1 MIKVCYSELDGPK
14 GLSLR
19 LEAAGHA
26 GYAPAGQDIVCAGA
40 STLMQALVYLLAG
53 EESARSDAWDEP
65 EGPRLAV
72 AAQAP
77 VAPWVQGAFELAKA
91 GFTLLAERYP
101 DNLRFADV
109 SRSGQQSMMDLQLFA
124 EGEAAPALSPEQSRQ
139 AVAAGTLKPEAP
151 AAQPEAPRQ
160 TPAEPEPQPEE
171 EPDASSEE
179 ADSSIESGDASASS
193 SEAAASSKPAAHS
206 TASSHAASSKPAAH
220 SAASSHAASSSHSAA
235 SSHAASSH
243 AASSHAASSSTSA
256 SSGSSHTTETTDAK
270 INAYV
275 RRLRNLQK
283 RSSKKLY
290 QTASS
295 AYSEYMEH
303 PVEERNLA
311 LKVSI
316 VLGKTMELTK
326 LQNECD
332 KEFKEIVTE
341 LRQYLRENGYDQSIA
356 DAAEKEYKE
365 EKDAMIKELTNVTYS
380 QVTGKGEGAKWLQEH
395 ADMGQ

>member
-1 MIKVCYSELDGPK
+1 
-14 GLSLR
+14 
-19 LEAAGHA
+19 
-26 GYAPAGQDIVCAGA
+26 
-40 STLMQALVYLLAG
+40 MQKHTKQLIA
-53 EESARSDAWDEP
+53 
-65 EGPRLAV
+65 AV
-72 AAQAP
+72 ALLLIAAVPLALHIANADSTDETVASAAASSSEAQA
-77 VAPWVQGAFELAKA
+77 
-91 GFTLLAERYP
+91 
-101 DNLRFADV
+101 
-109 SRSGQQSMMDLQLFA
+109 
-124 EGEAAPALSPEQSRQ
+124 
-139 AVAAGTLKPEAP
+139 EAP
-151 AAQPEAPRQ
+151 VSSSAASAADS
-160 TPAEPEPQPEE
+160 TSVPEPQPEE

-179 ADSSIESGDASASS
+179 ADSSAESGDASASS
-193 SEAAASSKPAAHS
+193 SEAAASSA
-206 TASSHAASSKPAAH
+206 ASSHAASSKPAAH

-235 SSHAASSH
+235 SSHAASS
-243 AASSHAASSSTSA
+243 SSSSSTSA
-256 SSGSSHTTETTDAK
+256 LSGSSHTTETTDAK
-270 INAYV
+270 VNAYV

-326 LQNECD
+326 LQSECD

-380 QVTGKGEGAKWLQEH
+380 QVTGKGEGGKWLEEH

>member
-1 MIKVCYSELDGPK
+1 MQKHTKQLIAAVALLLVVAVPLALHIANADSTDETVASAAASSSEAQA
-14 GLSLR
+14 
-19 LEAAGHA
+19 EAPVSSA
-26 GYAPAGQDIVCAGA
+26 A
-40 STLMQALVYLLAG
+40 SAADST
-53 EESARSDAWDEP
+53 SEP
-65 EGPRLAV
+65 EL
-72 AAQAP
+72 
-77 VAPWVQGAFELAKA
+77 
-91 GFTLLAERYP
+91 
-101 DNLRFADV
+101 
-109 SRSGQQSMMDLQLFA
+109 
-124 EGEAAPALSPEQSRQ
+124 
-139 AVAAGTLKPEAP
+139 
-151 AAQPEAPRQ
+151 
-160 TPAEPEPQPEE
+160 QPEE

-179 ADSSIESGDASASS
+179 ADSSVESGDASASS

-206 TASSHAASSKPAAH
+206 ASSSHAASSKPAAH
-220 SAASSHAASSSHSAA
+220 SAASSHASSSSHSAA
-235 SSHAASSH
+235 SSHAASSS
-243 AASSHAASSSTSA
+243 ASA

-326 LQNECD
+326 LQSECD

-341 LRQYLRENGYDQSIA
+341 LRHYLRENGYDQSIA

-380 QVTGKGEGAKWLQEH
+380 QVTGKGEGGKWLQEH

>member
-1 MIKVCYSELDGPK
+1 
-14 GLSLR
+14 
-19 LEAAGHA
+19 
-26 GYAPAGQDIVCAGA
+26 
-40 STLMQALVYLLAG
+40 MQKHTKQLIA
-53 EESARSDAWDEP
+53 
-65 EGPRLAV
+65 AV
-72 AAQAP
+72 ALLLIAAVPLALHIANADPTDEAVASAAASSSEAQA
-77 VAPWVQGAFELAKA
+77 
-91 GFTLLAERYP
+91 
-101 DNLRFADV
+101 
-109 SRSGQQSMMDLQLFA
+109 
-124 EGEAAPALSPEQSRQ
+124 
-139 AVAAGTLKPEAP
+139 EAP
-151 AAQPEAPRQ
+151 VSSSAASAADS
-160 TPAEPEPQPEE
+160 TSEPEPQPEE

-179 ADSSIESGDASASS
+179 VDSSAESGDASASS

-206 TASSHAASSKPAAH
+206 AASSHAASSKPAAH

-235 SSHAASSH
+235 SSHAASS
-243 AASSHAASSSTSA
+243 SSSTSA
-256 SSGSSHTTETTDAK
+256 LSGSSHTTETTDAK
-270 INAYV
+270 VNAYV

-326 LQNECD
+326 LQSECD
-332 KEFKEIVTE
+332 KEFQEIVTE
-341 LRQYLRENGYDQSIA
+341 LRHYLRENGYDQSIA

-380 QVTGKGEGAKWLQEH
+380 QVTGKGEGGKWLQEH

>member
-1 MIKVCYSELDGPK
+1 
-14 GLSLR
+14 
-19 LEAAGHA
+19 
-26 GYAPAGQDIVCAGA
+26 
-40 STLMQALVYLLAG
+40 MQKHTKQLIA
-53 EESARSDAWDEP
+53 
-65 EGPRLAV
+65 AV
-72 AAQAP
+72 ALLLIAAVPLALHIANADSTDEVTASVAASSSEAQA
-77 VAPWVQGAFELAKA
+77 
-91 GFTLLAERYP
+91 
-101 DNLRFADV
+101 
-109 SRSGQQSMMDLQLFA
+109 
-124 EGEAAPALSPEQSRQ
+124 
-139 AVAAGTLKPEAP
+139 EAP
-151 AAQPEAPRQ
+151 VSSSAASAADS
-160 TPAEPEPQPEE
+160 TSEPEPQPEE
-171 EPDASSEE
+171 EPGASSEE
-179 ADSSIESGDASASS
+179 ADSSAESGDASASS

-206 TASSHAASSKPAAH
+206 ASSSHAASSKPAAH
-220 SAASSHAASSSHSAA
+220 SAASSHASSSSHSAA
-235 SSHAASSH
+235 SSHASSSSH
-243 AASSHAASSSTSA
+243 SASV

-270 INAYV
+270 VNAYV

-326 LQNECD
+326 LQSECD

-380 QVTGKGEGAKWLQEH
+380 QVTGKGEGGKWLQEH

>member
-1 MIKVCYSELDGPK
+1 
-14 GLSLR
+14 
-19 LEAAGHA
+19 
-26 GYAPAGQDIVCAGA
+26 
-40 STLMQALVYLLAG
+40 MQKHTKQLIA
-53 EESARSDAWDEP
+53 
-65 EGPRLAV
+65 AV
-72 AAQAP
+72 ALLLIAAVPLALHIANADPTDEAVASAAASSSEAQA
-77 VAPWVQGAFELAKA
+77 
-91 GFTLLAERYP
+91 
-101 DNLRFADV
+101 
-109 SRSGQQSMMDLQLFA
+109 
-124 EGEAAPALSPEQSRQ
+124 
-139 AVAAGTLKPEAP
+139 EAP
-151 AAQPEAPRQ
+151 VSSSAASAADS
-160 TPAEPEPQPEE
+160 TSEPEPQPEE

-179 ADSSIESGDASASS
+179 ADSSAESGDASASS
-193 SEAAASSKPAAHS
+193 SEAAASSA
-206 TASSHAASSKPAAH
+206 ASSHAASSKPAAH

-235 SSHAASSH
+235 SSHAASS
-243 AASSHAASSSTSA
+243 SSSSSTSA

-270 INAYV
+270 VNAYV

-326 LQNECD
+326 LQSECD
-332 KEFKEIVTE
+332 KEFQEIVTE

-380 QVTGKGEGAKWLQEH
+380 QVTGKGEGGKWLQEH

>member
-1 MIKVCYSELDGPK
+1 
-14 GLSLR
+14 
-19 LEAAGHA
+19 
-26 GYAPAGQDIVCAGA
+26 
-40 STLMQALVYLLAG
+40 MQKHTKQLIA
-53 EESARSDAWDEP
+53 
-65 EGPRLAV
+65 AV
-72 AAQAP
+72 ALLLIAAVPLGLHIANADFTDEAVASAAASSSEAQAEVP
-77 VAPWVQGAFELAKA
+77 V
-91 GFTLLAERYP
+91 
-101 DNLRFADV
+101 
-109 SRSGQQSMMDLQLFA
+109 SS
-124 EGEAAPALSPEQSRQ
+124 AAS
-139 AVAAGTLKPEAP
+139 AAAS
-151 AAQPEAPRQ
+151 ASV
-160 TPAEPEPQPEE
+160 PEPQPEE

-179 ADSSIESGDASASS
+179 VDNSAESGDASASS
-193 SEAAASSKPAAHS
+193 SEAAASLA
-206 TASSHAASSKPAAH
+206 ASSHAASSKSAAH

-326 LQNECD
+326 LQSECD

-380 QVTGKGEGAKWLQEH
+380 QVTGKGEGGKWLQEH

>member
-1 MIKVCYSELDGPK
+1 
-14 GLSLR
+14 
-19 LEAAGHA
+19 
-26 GYAPAGQDIVCAGA
+26 
-40 STLMQALVYLLAG
+40 MQKHTKQLIA
-53 EESARSDAWDEP
+53 
-65 EGPRLAV
+65 AV
-72 AAQAP
+72 ALLLVAAVPLALHIANADSTDETVASAAASSSEAQAEVP
-77 VAPWVQGAFELAKA
+77 VSSSTASAA
-91 GFTLLAERYP
+91 
-101 DNLRFADV
+101 V
-109 SRSGQQSMMDLQLFA
+109 STS
-124 EGEAAPALSPEQSRQ
+124 
-139 AVAAGTLKPEAP
+139 
-151 AAQPEAPRQ
+151 
-160 TPAEPEPQPEE
+160 EPEPQ
-171 EPDASSEE
+171 PDASSEE
-179 ADSSIESGDASASS
+179 ADSSAESGDASASS

-206 TASSHAASSKPAAH
+206 AASSHAASSKSAAH
-220 SAASSHAASSSHSAA
+220 SAASSHASSSSHA
-235 SSHAASSH
+235 
-243 AASSHAASSSTSA
+243 AASSHAASSSSSTSA
-256 SSGSSHTTETTDAK
+256 STSSGSSHITETTDAK
-270 INAYV
+270 VNAYV

-326 LQNECD
+326 LQSECD

-365 EKDAMIKELTNVTYS
+365 EKDALIKELTNVTYS
-380 QVTGKGEGAKWLQEH
+380 QVTGKGEGGKWLQEH

>member
-1 MIKVCYSELDGPK
+1 
-14 GLSLR
+14 
-19 LEAAGHA
+19 
-26 GYAPAGQDIVCAGA
+26 
-40 STLMQALVYLLAG
+40 MQKHTKQLIA
-53 EESARSDAWDEP
+53 
-65 EGPRLAV
+65 AV
-72 AAQAP
+72 ALLLIAAVPLALHIANADPTDEVTASVAASSSEAQA
-77 VAPWVQGAFELAKA
+77 
-91 GFTLLAERYP
+91 
-101 DNLRFADV
+101 
-109 SRSGQQSMMDLQLFA
+109 
-124 EGEAAPALSPEQSRQ
+124 
-139 AVAAGTLKPEAP
+139 EAP
-151 AAQPEAPRQ
+151 ASSAASVAAS
-160 TPAEPEPQPEE
+160 TSVPEPQPEE

-179 ADSSIESGDASASS
+179 ADSSAESGDASASS
-193 SEAAASSKPAAHS
+193 SEAAASSKPTAHS
-206 TASSHAASSKPAAH
+206 AASSHAASSKPAAH

-235 SSHAASSH
+235 SSHAASS
-243 AASSHAASSSTSA
+243 

-326 LQNECD
+326 LQSECD

-380 QVTGKGEGAKWLQEH
+380 QVTGKGEGGKWLQEH

>member
-1 MIKVCYSELDGPK
+1 
-14 GLSLR
+14 
-19 LEAAGHA
+19 
-26 GYAPAGQDIVCAGA
+26 
-40 STLMQALVYLLAG
+40 MQKHTKQLIA
-53 EESARSDAWDEP
+53 
-65 EGPRLAV
+65 AV
-72 AAQAP
+72 ALLLIAAVPLALHIANADSTDETVASAAASSSEAQA
-77 VAPWVQGAFELAKA
+77 
-91 GFTLLAERYP
+91 
-101 DNLRFADV
+101 
-109 SRSGQQSMMDLQLFA
+109 
-124 EGEAAPALSPEQSRQ
+124 
-139 AVAAGTLKPEAP
+139 EAP
-151 AAQPEAPRQ
+151 VSSSAASAADS
-160 TPAEPEPQPEE
+160 TSVPEPQPEE

-179 ADSSIESGDASASS
+179 ADSSAESGDASASS

-206 TASSHAASSKPAAH
+206 AASSHAASSKPAAH

-235 SSHAASSH
+235 SSHAASS
-243 AASSHAASSSTSA
+243 STSA

-270 INAYV
+270 VNAYV

-326 LQNECD
+326 LQSECD

-380 QVTGKGEGAKWLQEH
+380 QVTGKGEGGKWLEEH

>member
-1 MIKVCYSELDGPK
+1 
-14 GLSLR
+14 
-19 LEAAGHA
+19 
-26 GYAPAGQDIVCAGA
+26 
-40 STLMQALVYLLAG
+40 MQKHTKQLIA
-53 EESARSDAWDEP
+53 
-65 EGPRLAV
+65 AV
-72 AAQAP
+72 ALLLIAAVPLALHIANADPTDEVTASAAASSSEEQAEVP
-77 VAPWVQGAFELAKA
+77 ASSSAASA
-91 GFTLLAERYP
+91 
-101 DNLRFADV
+101 AD
-109 SRSGQQSMMDLQLFA
+109 STS
-124 EGEAAPALSPEQSRQ
+124 
-139 AVAAGTLKPEAP
+139 
-151 AAQPEAPRQ
+151 
-160 TPAEPEPQPEE
+160 EPEPQPEE

-179 ADSSIESGDASASS
+179 ADSSAESGDASASS

-206 TASSHAASSKPAAH
+206 AASSHAASSKPAAH

-235 SSHAASSH
+235 SSHAASS
-243 AASSHAASSSTSA
+243 SSSTSASA

-270 INAYV
+270 VNAYV

-326 LQNECD
+326 LQSECD

-380 QVTGKGEGAKWLQEH
+380 QVTGKGEGGKWLQEH

>member
-1 MIKVCYSELDGPK
+1 
-14 GLSLR
+14 
-19 LEAAGHA
+19 
-26 GYAPAGQDIVCAGA
+26 
-40 STLMQALVYLLAG
+40 MQKHTKQLIA
-53 EESARSDAWDEP
+53 
-65 EGPRLAV
+65 AV
-72 AAQAP
+72 ALLLIAAVPLGLHIANADSTDETVASAAASSSEAQA
-77 VAPWVQGAFELAKA
+77 
-91 GFTLLAERYP
+91 
-101 DNLRFADV
+101 
-109 SRSGQQSMMDLQLFA
+109 
-124 EGEAAPALSPEQSRQ
+124 
-139 AVAAGTLKPEAP
+139 EAP
-151 AAQPEAPRQ
+151 VSSSAASAADS
-160 TPAEPEPQPEE
+160 TSEPEPQPEE

-179 ADSSIESGDASASS
+179 ADSSAESGDASASS
-193 SEAAASSKPAAHS
+193 SEATASSA
-206 TASSHAASSKPAAH
+206 ASSHAASSKSAAH
-220 SAASSHAASSSHSAA
+220 SAASSHASSSSHSAA
-235 SSHAASSH
+235 SSHAASSS
-243 AASSHAASSSTSA
+243 SSHSASV

-270 INAYV
+270 VNAYV

-326 LQNECD
+326 LQSECD

-341 LRQYLRENGYDQSIA
+341 LRHDLRENGYDQSIA

-380 QVTGKGEGAKWLQEH
+380 QVTGKGEGGKWLQEH

>member
-1 MIKVCYSELDGPK
+1 
-14 GLSLR
+14 
-19 LEAAGHA
+19 
-26 GYAPAGQDIVCAGA
+26 
-40 STLMQALVYLLAG
+40 MQKHTKQLIA
-53 EESARSDAWDEP
+53 
-65 EGPRLAV
+65 AV
-72 AAQAP
+72 ALLLIAAVP
-77 VAPWVQGAFELAKA
+77 LALHIA
-91 GFTLLAERYP
+91 
-101 DNLRFADV
+101 NAD
-109 SRSGQQSMMDLQLFA
+109 STD
-124 EGEAAPALSPEQSRQ
+124 E
-139 AVAAGTLKPEAP
+139 AVASAAASSSEEQAEVPMSSVASAAASASVPES
-151 AAQPEAPRQ
+151 
-160 TPAEPEPQPEE
+160 QPEE

-179 ADSSIESGDASASS
+179 ADSSVESGDASASS

-206 TASSHAASSKPAAH
+206 AASSHAASSKPAAH
-220 SAASSHAASSSHSAA
+220 SAASSHAS
-235 SSHAASSH
+235 SSH

-326 LQNECD
+326 LQSECD

-341 LRQYLRENGYDQSIA
+341 LRHYLRENGYDQSIA

-380 QVTGKGEGAKWLQEH
+380 QVTGKGEGGKWLQEH

>member
-1 MIKVCYSELDGPK
+1 MQKHTKQLIAAFALLLVAAVPL
-14 GLSLR
+14 GLHI
-19 LEAAGHA
+19 ANA
-26 GYAPAGQDIVCAGA
+26 DF
-40 STLMQALVYLLAG
+40 T
-53 EESARSDAWDEP
+53 DE
-65 EGPRLAV
+65 AV
-72 AAQAP
+72 ASAAASSSEAQA
-77 VAPWVQGAFELAKA
+77 
-91 GFTLLAERYP
+91 
-101 DNLRFADV
+101 
-109 SRSGQQSMMDLQLFA
+109 
-124 EGEAAPALSPEQSRQ
+124 
-139 AVAAGTLKPEAP
+139 EAP
-151 AAQPEAPRQ
+151 VSSSAASAADS
-160 TPAEPEPQPEE
+160 TSEPEPQPEE

-179 ADSSIESGDASASS
+179 ADSSAESGDASASS
-193 SEAAASSKPAAHS
+193 SEAAASSA
-206 TASSHAASSKPAAH
+206 ASSHATSSKPAAH
-220 SAASSHAASSSHSAA
+220 SAAPSHAASSSHSAA
-235 SSHAASSH
+235 SP
-243 AASSHAASSSTSA
+243 HAASSSSSSSTSASA

-270 INAYV
+270 VNAYV

-326 LQNECD
+326 LQSECD

-380 QVTGKGEGAKWLQEH
+380 QVTGKGEGGKWLQEH

>member
-1 MIKVCYSELDGPK
+1 
-14 GLSLR
+14 
-19 LEAAGHA
+19 
-26 GYAPAGQDIVCAGA
+26 
-40 STLMQALVYLLAG
+40 MQKHTKQLIA
-53 EESARSDAWDEP
+53 
-65 EGPRLAV
+65 AV
-72 AAQAP
+72 ALLLIAAVPLALHIANADSTDETVASAAASSSEAQA
-77 VAPWVQGAFELAKA
+77 
-91 GFTLLAERYP
+91 
-101 DNLRFADV
+101 
-109 SRSGQQSMMDLQLFA
+109 
-124 EGEAAPALSPEQSRQ
+124 
-139 AVAAGTLKPEAP
+139 EAP
-151 AAQPEAPRQ
+151 VSSSAASAADS
-160 TPAEPEPQPEE
+160 TSEPEPQPEE

-179 ADSSIESGDASASS
+179 ADSSAESGDASASS
-193 SEAAASSKPAAHS
+193 SEATASSA
-206 TASSHAASSKPAAH
+206 ASSHAASSKSAAH
-220 SAASSHAASSSHSAA
+220 SAASSHASSSSHSAA
-235 SSHAASSH
+235 SSHAASSSPSH
-243 AASSHAASSSTSA
+243 SASV

-326 LQNECD
+326 LQSECD

-341 LRQYLRENGYDQSIA
+341 LRHYLRENGYDQSIA

-380 QVTGKGEGAKWLQEH
+380 QVTGKGEGGKWLQEH

>member
-1 MIKVCYSELDGPK
+1 
-14 GLSLR
+14 
-19 LEAAGHA
+19 
-26 GYAPAGQDIVCAGA
+26 
-40 STLMQALVYLLAG
+40 MQKHTKQLIA
-53 EESARSDAWDEP
+53 
-65 EGPRLAV
+65 AV
-72 AAQAP
+72 ALLLIAAVPLGLHIANADSTDETVASAAASSSEAQAEEP
-77 VAPWVQGAFELAKA
+77 VFSSAASV
-91 GFTLLAERYP
+91 
-101 DNLRFADV
+101 AD
-109 SRSGQQSMMDLQLFA
+109 STS
-124 EGEAAPALSPEQSRQ
+124 
-139 AVAAGTLKPEAP
+139 
-151 AAQPEAPRQ
+151 
-160 TPAEPEPQPEE
+160 EPEPQPEE
-171 EPDASSEE
+171 EPDASTEE
-179 ADSSIESGDASASS
+179 ADSSVESGDASASS

-206 TASSHAASSKPAAH
+206 AASSHAASSKPAAH
-220 SAASSHAASSSHSAA
+220 SVASSHAASSSHSAA
-235 SSHAASSH
+235 SSHAASS
-243 AASSHAASSSTSA
+243 SSSSSTSASA

-270 INAYV
+270 VNAYV

-326 LQNECD
+326 LQSECD

-380 QVTGKGEGAKWLQEH
+380 QVTGKGEGGKWLQEH

>member
-1 MIKVCYSELDGPK
+1 
-14 GLSLR
+14 
-19 LEAAGHA
+19 
-26 GYAPAGQDIVCAGA
+26 
-40 STLMQALVYLLAG
+40 MQKHTKQLIA
-53 EESARSDAWDEP
+53 
-65 EGPRLAV
+65 AV
-72 AAQAP
+72 ALLLIAAVPLALHIANADSTDEVVASAAASSSEAQAEVP
-77 VAPWVQGAFELAKA
+77 V
-91 GFTLLAERYP
+91 
-101 DNLRFADV
+101 
-109 SRSGQQSMMDLQLFA
+109 SSS
-124 EGEAAPALSPEQSRQ
+124 AASAAASASVPES
-139 AVAAGTLKPEAP
+139 
-151 AAQPEAPRQ
+151 
-160 TPAEPEPQPEE
+160 QPEE

-179 ADSSIESGDASASS
+179 ADSSAESGNASASS

-206 TASSHAASSKPAAH
+206 AASSHAASSKPAAH
-220 SAASSHAASSSHSAA
+220 SAASSHASSSSHA
-235 SSHAASSH
+235 AASSH

-256 SSGSSHTTETTDAK
+256 SASSGSSHTTEITDAK

-275 RRLRNLQK
+275 RRLQNLQK

-295 AYSEYMEH
+295 AHSEYMEH

-326 LQNECD
+326 LQSECD
-332 KEFKEIVTE
+332 KEFQEIVTE
-341 LRQYLRENGYDQSIA
+341 LRHYLRENGYDQSIA

>member
-1 MIKVCYSELDGPK
+1 
-14 GLSLR
+14 
-19 LEAAGHA
+19 
-26 GYAPAGQDIVCAGA
+26 
-40 STLMQALVYLLAG
+40 MQKHTKQLIA
-53 EESARSDAWDEP
+53 
-65 EGPRLAV
+65 AV
-72 AAQAP
+72 ALLLIAAVPLALHIANADSTDETVASAAASSSEAQA
-77 VAPWVQGAFELAKA
+77 
-91 GFTLLAERYP
+91 
-101 DNLRFADV
+101 
-109 SRSGQQSMMDLQLFA
+109 
-124 EGEAAPALSPEQSRQ
+124 
-139 AVAAGTLKPEAP
+139 EAP
-151 AAQPEAPRQ
+151 VSSSAASAADS
-160 TPAEPEPQPEE
+160 TSEPEPQPEE
-171 EPDASSEE
+171 EPDVSSEE
-179 ADSSIESGDASASS
+179 ADSSAESGDASASS
-193 SEAAASSKPAAHS
+193 SEAAASSA
-206 TASSHAASSKPAAH
+206 ASSHAASSKSAAH
-220 SAASSHAASSSHSAA
+220 SAASSHASSSHAASSSHSAA
-235 SSHAASSH
+235 SSHAASSSH
-243 AASSHAASSSTSA
+243 SASV

-270 INAYV
+270 VNAYV

-326 LQNECD
+326 LQSECD

-380 QVTGKGEGAKWLQEH
+380 QVTGKGEGGKWLQEH

>member
-1 MIKVCYSELDGPK
+1 
-14 GLSLR
+14 
-19 LEAAGHA
+19 
-26 GYAPAGQDIVCAGA
+26 
-40 STLMQALVYLLAG
+40 MQKHTKQLIA
-53 EESARSDAWDEP
+53 
-65 EGPRLAV
+65 AV
-72 AAQAP
+72 ALLLIAAVPLALHIANADSTDETVASAAASSSEEQAEVP
-77 VAPWVQGAFELAKA
+77 VSSSAASA
-91 GFTLLAERYP
+91 
-101 DNLRFADV
+101 AD
-109 SRSGQQSMMDLQLFA
+109 STS
-124 EGEAAPALSPEQSRQ
+124 
-139 AVAAGTLKPEAP
+139 
-151 AAQPEAPRQ
+151 
-160 TPAEPEPQPEE
+160 EPEPQPEE

-179 ADSSIESGDASASS
+179 ADSSAESGDASASS

-206 TASSHAASSKPAAH
+206 AASSHAASSKPAAH
-220 SAASSHAASSSHSAA
+220 SAASTHAASSSHSAA
-235 SSHAASSH
+235 SPH

-380 QVTGKGEGAKWLQEH
+380 QVTGKGEGGKWLQEH

>member
-1 MIKVCYSELDGPK
+1 MQKHTKQLI
-14 GLSLR
+14 
-19 LEAAGHA
+19 AA
-26 GYAPAGQDIVCAGA
+26 
-40 STLMQALVYLLAG
+40 LALLL
-53 EESARSDAWDEP
+53 
-65 EGPRLAV
+65 V
-72 AAQAP
+72 AAVPLALHIANADSTDETVASAAASSSEAQA
-77 VAPWVQGAFELAKA
+77 E
-91 GFTLLAERYP
+91 
-101 DNLRFADV
+101 V
-109 SRSGQQSMMDLQLFA
+109 SASS
-124 EGEAAPALSPEQSRQ
+124 AASATDSTS
-139 AVAAGTLKPEAP
+139 
-151 AAQPEAPRQ
+151 
-160 TPAEPEPQPEE
+160 EPEPQPEE
-171 EPDASSEE
+171 EPDESSEE
-179 ADSSIESGDASASS
+179 ADSSVESGDASASS
-193 SEAAASSKPAAHS
+193 SEAAASSA
-206 TASSHAASSKPAAH
+206 ASSHAASSKSAAH
-220 SAASSHAASSSHSAA
+220 SAASSHASS
-235 SSHAASSH
+235 
-243 AASSHAASSSTSA
+243 SSHAASSSSSTSA
-256 SSGSSHTTETTDAK
+256 STSSGSSHTTETTDAK

-326 LQNECD
+326 LQSECD

-365 EKDAMIKELTNVTYS
+365 EKDALIKELTNVTYS
-380 QVTGKGEGAKWLQEH
+380 QVTGKGEGGKWLQEH

>member
-1 MIKVCYSELDGPK
+1 
-14 GLSLR
+14 
-19 LEAAGHA
+19 
-26 GYAPAGQDIVCAGA
+26 
-40 STLMQALVYLLAG
+40 MQKHTKQLIA
-53 EESARSDAWDEP
+53 
-65 EGPRLAV
+65 AV
-72 AAQAP
+72 ALLLVAAVPLALHIANADSTDETVASAAASSSEAQA
-77 VAPWVQGAFELAKA
+77 
-91 GFTLLAERYP
+91 
-101 DNLRFADV
+101 
-109 SRSGQQSMMDLQLFA
+109 
-124 EGEAAPALSPEQSRQ
+124 
-139 AVAAGTLKPEAP
+139 EAP
-151 AAQPEAPRQ
+151 VSSSAASAADS
-160 TPAEPEPQPEE
+160 TSVPEPQPEE

-179 ADSSIESGDASASS
+179 ADSSVESGDASASS
-193 SEAAASSKPAAHS
+193 SEAAASSA
-206 TASSHAASSKPAAH
+206 ASSHAASSKPAAH

-235 SSHAASSH
+235 SSHASSSSH
-243 AASSHAASSSTSA
+243 SASV

-270 INAYV
+270 VDAYV

-326 LQNECD
+326 LQSECD

-341 LRQYLRENGYDQSIA
+341 LRHYLRENGYDQSIA

-380 QVTGKGEGAKWLQEH
+380 QVTGKGEGGKWLQEH

>member
-1 MIKVCYSELDGPK
+1 
-14 GLSLR
+14 
-19 LEAAGHA
+19 
-26 GYAPAGQDIVCAGA
+26 
-40 STLMQALVYLLAG
+40 MQKHTKQLIA
-53 EESARSDAWDEP
+53 
-65 EGPRLAV
+65 AV
-72 AAQAP
+72 ALLLIAAVPLALHIANADSTDETVASAAASSSEAQA
-77 VAPWVQGAFELAKA
+77 
-91 GFTLLAERYP
+91 
-101 DNLRFADV
+101 
-109 SRSGQQSMMDLQLFA
+109 
-124 EGEAAPALSPEQSRQ
+124 
-139 AVAAGTLKPEAP
+139 EAP
-151 AAQPEAPRQ
+151 VSSSAASAADS
-160 TPAEPEPQPEE
+160 TSVPEPQPEE

-179 ADSSIESGDASASS
+179 ADSSAESGDASASS
-193 SEAAASSKPAAHS
+193 SEAAASSA
-206 TASSHAASSKPAAH
+206 ASSHAASSKPAAH
-220 SAASSHAASSSHSAA
+220 SAASSHAASSSHS
-235 SSHAASSH
+235 

-326 LQNECD
+326 LQSECD
-332 KEFKEIVTE
+332 KEFQEIVTE

-380 QVTGKGEGAKWLQEH
+380 QVTGKGEGGKWLQEH

>member
-1 MIKVCYSELDGPK
+1 MQKHTKQLI
-14 GLSLR
+14 
-19 LEAAGHA
+19 AA
-26 GYAPAGQDIVCAGA
+26 
-40 STLMQALVYLLAG
+40 LALLL
-53 EESARSDAWDEP
+53 
-65 EGPRLAV
+65 V
-72 AAQAP
+72 AAVPLALHIANADSTDETVASAAASSSEAQAEVP
-77 VAPWVQGAFELAKA
+77 V
-91 GFTLLAERYP
+91 
-101 DNLRFADV
+101 
-109 SRSGQQSMMDLQLFA
+109 SSS
-124 EGEAAPALSPEQSRQ
+124 AASATDSTS
-139 AVAAGTLKPEAP
+139 
-151 AAQPEAPRQ
+151 
-160 TPAEPEPQPEE
+160 EPEPQPEE

-179 ADSSIESGDASASS
+179 ADSSVESGDASASS
-193 SEAAASSKPAAHS
+193 SEAATSSA
-206 TASSHAASSKPAAH
+206 ASSHAASSKSAAH
-220 SAASSHAASSSHSAA
+220 SAASSHASSSSHA
-235 SSHAASSH
+235 
-243 AASSHAASSSTSA
+243 AASSHAASSSSSTSASA

-326 LQNECD
+326 LQSECD

-365 EKDAMIKELTNVTYS
+365 EKDALIKELTNVTYS
-380 QVTGKGEGAKWLQEH
+380 QVTGKGEGGKWLQEH

>member
-1 MIKVCYSELDGPK
+1 
-14 GLSLR
+14 
-19 LEAAGHA
+19 
-26 GYAPAGQDIVCAGA
+26 
-40 STLMQALVYLLAG
+40 MQKHTKQLIA
-53 EESARSDAWDEP
+53 
-65 EGPRLAV
+65 AV
-72 AAQAP
+72 ALLLIAAVPLALHIANADPTDEAVASAAASSSEAQA
-77 VAPWVQGAFELAKA
+77 
-91 GFTLLAERYP
+91 
-101 DNLRFADV
+101 
-109 SRSGQQSMMDLQLFA
+109 
-124 EGEAAPALSPEQSRQ
+124 
-139 AVAAGTLKPEAP
+139 EAP
-151 AAQPEAPRQ
+151 VSSSAASAADS
-160 TPAEPEPQPEE
+160 TSEPEPQPEE

-179 ADSSIESGDASASS
+179 ADSSAESGDASASS

-206 TASSHAASSKPAAH
+206 AASSHAASSSHAAH

-235 SSHAASSH
+235 SSHAASS
-243 AASSHAASSSTSA
+243 SSSSSTSA
-256 SSGSSHTTETTDAK
+256 LSGSSHTTETTDAK

-326 LQNECD
+326 LQSECD

-380 QVTGKGEGAKWLQEH
+380 QVTGKGEGGKWLQEH

>member
-1 MIKVCYSELDGPK
+1 
-14 GLSLR
+14 
-19 LEAAGHA
+19 
-26 GYAPAGQDIVCAGA
+26 
-40 STLMQALVYLLAG
+40 MQKHTKQLIA
-53 EESARSDAWDEP
+53 
-65 EGPRLAV
+65 AV
-72 AAQAP
+72 ALLLIAAVPLARHIANADPTDEVTASAAASSSEEQA
-77 VAPWVQGAFELAKA
+77 E
-91 GFTLLAERYP
+91 
-101 DNLRFADV
+101 V
-109 SRSGQQSMMDLQLFA
+109 SASSS
-124 EGEAAPALSPEQSRQ
+124 AAS
-139 AVAAGTLKPEAP
+139 AAAS
-151 AAQPEAPRQ
+151 AS
-160 TPAEPEPQPEE
+160 EPEPQPEE

-179 ADSSIESGDASASS
+179 ADSSVESGDASASS
-193 SEAAASSKPAAHS
+193 SEATASSA
-206 TASSHAASSKPAAH
+206 ASSHAASSKSAAH
-220 SAASSHAASSSHSAA
+220 SAASSHASSSSHSAA
-235 SSHAASSH
+235 SSHAASSS
-243 AASSHAASSSTSA
+243 SSHSASV

-326 LQNECD
+326 LQSECD

-380 QVTGKGEGAKWLQEH
+380 QVTGKGEGGKWLQEH

>member
-1 MIKVCYSELDGPK
+1 
-14 GLSLR
+14 
-19 LEAAGHA
+19 
-26 GYAPAGQDIVCAGA
+26 
-40 STLMQALVYLLAG
+40 MQKHTKQLIA
-53 EESARSDAWDEP
+53 
-65 EGPRLAV
+65 AV
-72 AAQAP
+72 ALLLIAAVPLALHIANADSTDETVASAAASSSEAQAEVP
-77 VAPWVQGAFELAKA
+77 ASSSAASA
-91 GFTLLAERYP
+91 
-101 DNLRFADV
+101 AD
-109 SRSGQQSMMDLQLFA
+109 STS
-124 EGEAAPALSPEQSRQ
+124 
-139 AVAAGTLKPEAP
+139 
-151 AAQPEAPRQ
+151 
-160 TPAEPEPQPEE
+160 EPEPQPEE

-179 ADSSIESGDASASS
+179 ADSSAESGDASASS
-193 SEAAASSKPAAHS
+193 SEATASSA
-206 TASSHAASSKPAAH
+206 ASSHAASSKSAAH
-220 SAASSHAASSSHSAA
+220 SAASSHASSSSHSAA
-235 SSHAASSH
+235 SSHAASSS
-243 AASSHAASSSTSA
+243 SSHSASV

-270 INAYV
+270 VNAYV

-326 LQNECD
+326 LQSECD

-341 LRQYLRENGYDQSIA
+341 LRHYLRENGYDQSIA

-380 QVTGKGEGAKWLQEH
+380 QVTGKGEGGKWLQEH

>member
-1 MIKVCYSELDGPK
+1 
-14 GLSLR
+14 
-19 LEAAGHA
+19 
-26 GYAPAGQDIVCAGA
+26 
-40 STLMQALVYLLAG
+40 MQKNTKQLIA
-53 EESARSDAWDEP
+53 
-65 EGPRLAV
+65 AV
-72 AAQAP
+72 ALLLIAAVPLALHITNADSTDETVASVAASSSEAQA
-77 VAPWVQGAFELAKA
+77 
-91 GFTLLAERYP
+91 
-101 DNLRFADV
+101 
-109 SRSGQQSMMDLQLFA
+109 
-124 EGEAAPALSPEQSRQ
+124 
-139 AVAAGTLKPEAP
+139 EAP
-151 AAQPEAPRQ
+151 VSSSAASAADS
-160 TPAEPEPQPEE
+160 TSEPEPQPEE

-179 ADSSIESGDASASS
+179 ADSSAESGDASASS

-206 TASSHAASSKPAAH
+206 ASSSHAASSKPAAH
-220 SAASSHAASSSHSAA
+220 SAASSHAASSSHST
-235 SSHAASSH
+235 
-243 AASSHAASSSTSA
+243 ASSHAASSSTSA

-270 INAYV
+270 VNAYV

-326 LQNECD
+326 LQSECD

-380 QVTGKGEGAKWLQEH
+380 QVTGKGEGGKWLQEH

>member
-1 MIKVCYSELDGPK
+1 MQKHTKQLIAALALLLIAAVPLALHIANADSTDETVASAAASSSE
-14 GLSLR
+14 
-19 LEAAGHA
+19 
-26 GYAPAGQDIVCAGA
+26 V
-40 STLMQALVYLLAG
+40 QA
-53 EESARSDAWDEP
+53 E
-65 EGPRLAV
+65 
-72 AAQAP
+72 AP
-77 VAPWVQGAFELAKA
+77 VSSSAASA
-91 GFTLLAERYP
+91 
-101 DNLRFADV
+101 AD
-109 SRSGQQSMMDLQLFA
+109 STS
-124 EGEAAPALSPEQSRQ
+124 
-139 AVAAGTLKPEAP
+139 
-151 AAQPEAPRQ
+151 
-160 TPAEPEPQPEE
+160 EPEPQPEE

-179 ADSSIESGDASASS
+179 ADSSAESGDASASS
-193 SEAAASSKPAAHS
+193 SEAAASSA
-206 TASSHAASSKPAAH
+206 TSSHAASSKPAAH

-235 SSHAASSH
+235 SSHASSSH

-270 INAYV
+270 VNAYV

-380 QVTGKGEGAKWLQEH
+380 QVTGKGEGGKWLQEH

>member
-1 MIKVCYSELDGPK
+1 
-14 GLSLR
+14 
-19 LEAAGHA
+19 
-26 GYAPAGQDIVCAGA
+26 
-40 STLMQALVYLLAG
+40 MQKHTKQLIA
-53 EESARSDAWDEP
+53 
-65 EGPRLAV
+65 AV
-72 AAQAP
+72 ALLLIAAVPLALHIANADPTDEVTASAAASSSEEQA
-77 VAPWVQGAFELAKA
+77 
-91 GFTLLAERYP
+91 
-101 DNLRFADV
+101 
-109 SRSGQQSMMDLQLFA
+109 
-124 EGEAAPALSPEQSRQ
+124 
-139 AVAAGTLKPEAP
+139 EAP
-151 AAQPEAPRQ
+151 ASSTASVADSTSEL
-160 TPAEPEPQPEE
+160 EPQPEE

-179 ADSSIESGDASASS
+179 ADSSAESGDASVSS
-193 SEAAASSKPAAHS
+193 SEAAASSA
-206 TASSHAASSKPAAH
+206 ASSHAASSKPAAH
-220 SAASSHAASSSHSAA
+220 SAASSHAASSHAASSSHSAA
-235 SSHAASSH
+235 SSHAASS
-243 AASSHAASSSTSA
+243 SHSASSSTSA

-270 INAYV
+270 VNAYV

-326 LQNECD
+326 LQSECD

-380 QVTGKGEGAKWLQEH
+380 QVTGKGEGGKWLQEH

>member
-1 MIKVCYSELDGPK
+1 
-14 GLSLR
+14 
-19 LEAAGHA
+19 
-26 GYAPAGQDIVCAGA
+26 
-40 STLMQALVYLLAG
+40 MQKHTKQLIA
-53 EESARSDAWDEP
+53 
-65 EGPRLAV
+65 AV
-72 AAQAP
+72 ALLLIAAVPLALHIANADPTDEVTASAAASSSEEQAEVP
-77 VAPWVQGAFELAKA
+77 ASSAASA
-91 GFTLLAERYP
+91 
-101 DNLRFADV
+101 AD
-109 SRSGQQSMMDLQLFA
+109 STS
-124 EGEAAPALSPEQSRQ
+124 
-139 AVAAGTLKPEAP
+139 
-151 AAQPEAPRQ
+151 
-160 TPAEPEPQPEE
+160 EPEPQPEE

-179 ADSSIESGDASASS
+179 ADSSAESGDASASS

-206 TASSHAASSKPAAH
+206 ASSSHAASSKSAAH
-220 SAASSHAASSSHSAA
+220 SAASSHAASSHAASSSHSAA
-235 SSHAASSH
+235 SSHAASSSH
-243 AASSHAASSSTSA
+243 SASV

-270 INAYV
+270 VNAYV

-303 PVEERNLA
+303 PVGERNLA

-326 LQNECD
+326 LQSECD

-341 LRQYLRENGYDQSIA
+341 LRHYLRENGYDQSIA

-380 QVTGKGEGAKWLQEH
+380 QVTGKGEGGKWLQEH

>member
-1 MIKVCYSELDGPK
+1 
-14 GLSLR
+14 
-19 LEAAGHA
+19 
-26 GYAPAGQDIVCAGA
+26 
-40 STLMQALVYLLAG
+40 MQKHTKQLIA
-53 EESARSDAWDEP
+53 
-65 EGPRLAV
+65 AV
-72 AAQAP
+72 ALLLIAAVPLALHIANADSTDEVTASAAASSSEAQA
-77 VAPWVQGAFELAKA
+77 
-91 GFTLLAERYP
+91 
-101 DNLRFADV
+101 
-109 SRSGQQSMMDLQLFA
+109 
-124 EGEAAPALSPEQSRQ
+124 
-139 AVAAGTLKPEAP
+139 EAP
-151 AAQPEAPRQ
+151 VSSSAASAADS
-160 TPAEPEPQPEE
+160 TSEPEPQPEE

-179 ADSSIESGDASASS
+179 ADSSAESGDASASS
-193 SEAAASSKPAAHS
+193 SEAAASSA
-206 TASSHAASSKPAAH
+206 ASSHAASSKPAAH

-235 SSHAASSH
+235 SSHASSSH

-380 QVTGKGEGAKWLQEH
+380 QVTGKGEGGKWLQEH

>member
-1 MIKVCYSELDGPK
+1 
-14 GLSLR
+14 
-19 LEAAGHA
+19 
-26 GYAPAGQDIVCAGA
+26 
-40 STLMQALVYLLAG
+40 MQKHTKQLIA
-53 EESARSDAWDEP
+53 
-65 EGPRLAV
+65 AV
-72 AAQAP
+72 ALLLIAAVPLALHIANADPTDEAVASAAASSSEAQA
-77 VAPWVQGAFELAKA
+77 
-91 GFTLLAERYP
+91 
-101 DNLRFADV
+101 
-109 SRSGQQSMMDLQLFA
+109 
-124 EGEAAPALSPEQSRQ
+124 
-139 AVAAGTLKPEAP
+139 EAP
-151 AAQPEAPRQ
+151 VSSSAASAADS
-160 TPAEPEPQPEE
+160 TSEPEPQPEE

-179 ADSSIESGDASASS
+179 VDSSAESGDASASS

-206 TASSHAASSKPAAH
+206 AASSHAASSKPAAH
-220 SAASSHAASSSHSAA
+220 SVASSHAASSSHSAA
-235 SSHAASSH
+235 SSHAASS
-243 AASSHAASSSTSA
+243 SSSSSTSASA

-270 INAYV
+270 VNAYV

-326 LQNECD
+326 LQSECD

-380 QVTGKGEGAKWLQEH
+380 QVTGKGEGGKWLQEH

>member
-1 MIKVCYSELDGPK
+1 
-14 GLSLR
+14 
-19 LEAAGHA
+19 
-26 GYAPAGQDIVCAGA
+26 
-40 STLMQALVYLLAG
+40 MQKHTKQLIA
-53 EESARSDAWDEP
+53 
-65 EGPRLAV
+65 AV
-72 AAQAP
+72 ALLLVVAVPLALHIANADPTDEVTASAAASSSEEQAEVP
-77 VAPWVQGAFELAKA
+77 VSSSAASA
-91 GFTLLAERYP
+91 
-101 DNLRFADV
+101 AD
-109 SRSGQQSMMDLQLFA
+109 STS
-124 EGEAAPALSPEQSRQ
+124 
-139 AVAAGTLKPEAP
+139 
-151 AAQPEAPRQ
+151 
-160 TPAEPEPQPEE
+160 EPEPQPEE

-179 ADSSIESGDASASS
+179 ADSSAESGDASASS
-193 SEAAASSKPAAHS
+193 SEAAASSA
-206 TASSHAASSKPAAH
+206 ASSHAASSKPAAH

-235 SSHAASSH
+235 SSHAASS
-243 AASSHAASSSTSA
+243 SSSSSTSA
-256 SSGSSHTTETTDAK
+256 LSGSSHTTETTDAK
-270 INAYV
+270 VNAYV

-326 LQNECD
+326 LQSECD

-341 LRQYLRENGYDQSIA
+341 LRHYLRENGYDQSIA

-380 QVTGKGEGAKWLQEH
+380 QVTGKGEGGKWLQEH

>member
-1 MIKVCYSELDGPK
+1 
-14 GLSLR
+14 
-19 LEAAGHA
+19 
-26 GYAPAGQDIVCAGA
+26 
-40 STLMQALVYLLAG
+40 MQKHTKQLIA
-53 EESARSDAWDEP
+53 
-65 EGPRLAV
+65 AV
-72 AAQAP
+72 ALLLVAAVPLTLHIANADSTDETVASAAASSSEAQAEVP
-77 VAPWVQGAFELAKA
+77 VSSSAASA
-91 GFTLLAERYP
+91 
-101 DNLRFADV
+101 AD
-109 SRSGQQSMMDLQLFA
+109 STS
-124 EGEAAPALSPEQSRQ
+124 
-139 AVAAGTLKPEAP
+139 
-151 AAQPEAPRQ
+151 
-160 TPAEPEPQPEE
+160 EPEPQPEE

-179 ADSSIESGDASASS
+179 ADSSAESGDASASS
-193 SEAAASSKPAAHS
+193 SEAAASSAV
-206 TASSHAASSKPAAH
+206 SSHAASSKSAAH
-220 SAASSHAASSSHSAA
+220 SAASSHASSSSHA
-235 SSHAASSH
+235 
-243 AASSHAASSSTSA
+243 AASSHAASSSSSTSA
-256 SSGSSHTTETTDAK
+256 SALSGSSHTTETTDAK

-326 LQNECD
+326 LQSECD

-365 EKDAMIKELTNVTYS
+365 EKDALIKELTNVTYS
-380 QVTGKGEGAKWLQEH
+380 QVTGKGEGGKWLQEH

>member
-1 MIKVCYSELDGPK
+1 
-14 GLSLR
+14 
-19 LEAAGHA
+19 
-26 GYAPAGQDIVCAGA
+26 
-40 STLMQALVYLLAG
+40 MQKHTKQLIA
-53 EESARSDAWDEP
+53 
-65 EGPRLAV
+65 AV
-72 AAQAP
+72 ALLLVAAVPLALHIANADSTDETVASAAASSSEAQAEVP
-77 VAPWVQGAFELAKA
+77 V
-91 GFTLLAERYP
+91 
-101 DNLRFADV
+101 
-109 SRSGQQSMMDLQLFA
+109 SSS
-124 EGEAAPALSPEQSRQ
+124 AASATDSTS
-139 AVAAGTLKPEAP
+139 
-151 AAQPEAPRQ
+151 
-160 TPAEPEPQPEE
+160 EPEPQPEE

-179 ADSSIESGDASASS
+179 ADSSVESGDASAFT
-193 SEAAASSKPAAHS
+193 SEAAASSA
-206 TASSHAASSKPAAH
+206 ASSHAASSKSAAH
-220 SAASSHAASSSHSAA
+220 SAASSHASSSSHSA
-235 SSHAASSH
+235 S
-243 AASSHAASSSTSA
+243 SSHAASSSSSTSA
-256 SSGSSHTTETTDAK
+256 STSSGSSHTTETTDAK

-326 LQNECD
+326 LQSECD

-365 EKDAMIKELTNVTYS
+365 EKDALIKELTNVTYS
-380 QVTGKGEGAKWLQEH
+380 QVTGKGEGAKWLQDHYAE
-395 ADMGQ
+395 MGQ

>member
-1 MIKVCYSELDGPK
+1 
-14 GLSLR
+14 
-19 LEAAGHA
+19 
-26 GYAPAGQDIVCAGA
+26 
-40 STLMQALVYLLAG
+40 MQKNTKQVIA
-53 EESARSDAWDEP
+53 
-65 EGPRLAV
+65 AV
-72 AAQAP
+72 ALLLIAAVPLALHIANADSTDEVTASAAASSSEAQA
-77 VAPWVQGAFELAKA
+77 
-91 GFTLLAERYP
+91 
-101 DNLRFADV
+101 
-109 SRSGQQSMMDLQLFA
+109 
-124 EGEAAPALSPEQSRQ
+124 
-139 AVAAGTLKPEAP
+139 EAP
-151 AAQPEAPRQ
+151 VSSSAASAADS
-160 TPAEPEPQPEE
+160 TSEPEPQPEE

-179 ADSSIESGDASASS
+179 ADSSAESGDASASS

-206 TASSHAASSKPAAH
+206 AASSHAASSKPAAH

-235 SSHAASSH
+235 SSHAASS
-243 AASSHAASSSTSA
+243 SSSTSA
-256 SSGSSHTTETTDAK
+256 LSGSSHTTETTDAK

-380 QVTGKGEGAKWLQEH
+380 QVTGKGEGGKWLQEH

>member
-1 MIKVCYSELDGPK
+1 
-14 GLSLR
+14 
-19 LEAAGHA
+19 
-26 GYAPAGQDIVCAGA
+26 
-40 STLMQALVYLLAG
+40 MQKHTKQLIA
-53 EESARSDAWDEP
+53 
-65 EGPRLAV
+65 AV
-72 AAQAP
+72 ALLLVVAVPLALHIANADPTDETVTSAAASSSEEQAEAP
-77 VAPWVQGAFELAKA
+77 VSSSAASA
-91 GFTLLAERYP
+91 
-101 DNLRFADV
+101 AD
-109 SRSGQQSMMDLQLFA
+109 STS
-124 EGEAAPALSPEQSRQ
+124 
-139 AVAAGTLKPEAP
+139 
-151 AAQPEAPRQ
+151 
-160 TPAEPEPQPEE
+160 EPEPQPEE

-179 ADSSIESGDASASS
+179 ADSSAESGDASASS

-206 TASSHAASSKPAAH
+206 
-220 SAASSHAASSSHSAA
+220 AASSHASSSSHS
-235 SSHAASSH
+235 
-243 AASSHAASSSTSA
+243 ASSHAASSSTSA

-326 LQNECD
+326 LQSECD

-380 QVTGKGEGAKWLQEH
+380 QVTGKGEGGKWLEEH

>member
-1 MIKVCYSELDGPK
+1 
-14 GLSLR
+14 
-19 LEAAGHA
+19 
-26 GYAPAGQDIVCAGA
+26 
-40 STLMQALVYLLAG
+40 MQKHTKQLIA
-53 EESARSDAWDEP
+53 
-65 EGPRLAV
+65 AV
-72 AAQAP
+72 ALLLIAAVPLALHIANADSTDEVVASAAASSSEAQAEVP
-77 VAPWVQGAFELAKA
+77 VSSVA
-91 GFTLLAERYP
+91 
-101 DNLRFADV
+101 
-109 SRSGQQSMMDLQLFA
+109 S
-124 EGEAAPALSPEQSRQ
+124 AAASASVPES
-139 AVAAGTLKPEAP
+139 
-151 AAQPEAPRQ
+151 
-160 TPAEPEPQPEE
+160 QPEE

-179 ADSSIESGDASASS
+179 AASSAESGDASAPS
-193 SEAAASSKPAAHS
+193 SEAAASSA
-206 TASSHAASSKPAAH
+206 ASSHAASSKPAAH

-243 AASSHAASSSTSA
+243 AASSSTSASA
-256 SSGSSHTTETTDAK
+256 SSGSAHTTETTDAK
-270 INAYV
+270 VNAYV

-380 QVTGKGEGAKWLQEH
+380 QVTGKGEGGKWLQEH